1 MAETLI
7 FVAFYQH
14 AYGTEVFVYPSEA
27 EALAQRDALARENW
41 ADAFPREPMPKQVGA
56 VYFGRLSAL
65 DNAGAAFFA
74 IHPTWCDLSRFAT
87 GASSHPVPPGAGE
100 PAVGAC
106 GALTAP

>member
-27 EALAQRDALARENW
+27 EARAQRDAIARENW
-41 ADAFPREPMPKQVGA
+41 PGAFPREPMPEQVGE
-56 VYFGRLSAL
+56 VYFERLRAVGNEVEVS
-65 DNAGAAFFA
+65 A
-74 IHPTWCDLSRFAT
+74 IHPTWCDLARFAT
-87 GASSHPVPPGAGE
+87 GGG
-100 PAVGAC
+100 